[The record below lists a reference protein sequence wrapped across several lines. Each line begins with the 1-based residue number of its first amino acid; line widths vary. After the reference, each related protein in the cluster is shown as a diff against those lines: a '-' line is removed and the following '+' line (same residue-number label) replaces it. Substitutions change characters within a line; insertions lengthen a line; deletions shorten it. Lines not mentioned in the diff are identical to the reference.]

1 MIATFVVKIV
11 AMTIARDSIEQLVAI
26 KVAARTHIATFG
38 FAKVVVAKKVVANK
52 GVSNE
57 VVVIAIANVMWAV
70 NGYQILQADRWKNH
84 PIGLKGKDS
93 QSEIK
98 PQIKTFLRSMWLRS
112 LRLLF
117 KTAKIGKC

>member
-26 KVAARTHIATFG
+26 KAAARTHIAIFG
-38 FAKVVVAKKVVANK
+38 FAKKVVANK
-52 GVSNE
+52 GVSYE

-84 PIGLKGKDS
+84 PIGFKGKDS

>member
-57 VVVIAIANVMWAV
+57 VVVIAIV

-84 PIGLKGKDS
+84 PIGFKGKDS